1 MCRKLTIVMVVA
13 AIVLWLAPRSAL
25 GGDTTITTQ
34 VFSGGATDAY
44 SSDSS
49 YHLQGTF
56 RLTAIRLSTGGGYAL
71 ENGFWP
77 YIRSL
82 GPCCI
87 GIRGNVDGDPNEKI
101 NINDQVYLTDYLFRG
116 GSPPS
121 CWEEGNV
128 NGDQKEQI
136 NVSDVTYL
144 VAYLS
149 SGGPPP
155 PACP

>member
-1 MCRKLTIVMVVA
+1 MCRKLTIVIVVA
-13 AIVLWLAPRSAL
+13 AVVLWLAPRSAL

-34 VFSGGATDAY
+34 IFSGGATDAWT
-44 SSDSS
+44 SDSS

-87 GIRGNVDGDPNEKI
+87 GIRGNVDGDPGELV
-101 NINDQVYLTDYLFRG
+101 NIADLTYLTDYLFRLG
-116 GSPPS
+116 PAPS
-121 CWEEGNV
+121 CPEEGDVDGSGSINV
-128 NGDQKEQI
+128 N
-136 NVSDVTYL
+136 DVTYL
-144 VAYLS
+144 SNYLFHNGS
-149 SGGPPP
+149 PP